1 MDFVTQ
7 PVYYIN
13 GAYVPLEISFNVLN
27 TLQILMSSHDMV

>member
-13 GAYVPLEISFNVLN
+13 EAYVPLEISFIVLN
-27 TLQILMSSHDMV
+27 TLQILMSSDNMV